1 MSSGGVFHGFY
12 FGFFCFPFFYD
23 VDIVGEV
30 KVILLLLLMIV
41 LNISVVFGG
50 VITFELFGEVACIFV
65 LFLVVIDNLVIII
78 FGFFREHRFVRF

>member
-1 MSSGGVFHGFY
+1 
-12 FGFFCFPFFYD
+12 
-23 VDIVGEV
+23 
-30 KVILLLLLMIV
+30 MIV